1 MINTQDVAVVVIDIQ
16 EKLVNMLKDDV
27 SEQIKEKSKKLIS
40 AAKTLGIDV
49 LVTQQYSKGLGETI
63 EPLKEI
69 LKEDFL
75 PFEKTYFDALLEEDF
90 LAKVKGLN
98 KKQIVICGIESHIC
112 VYQTAKHLMQM
123 GFEVVVA
130 KDVCASRNKFEFKC
144 AMDLL
149 RQEGAKVSCLEIIL
163 FDWLGGAKNPK
174 FKEVQALIK

>member
-1 MINTQDVAVVVIDIQ
+1 MLNTLDSLVLVIDIQ
-16 EKLVNMLKDDV
+16 DRLTTMLDDEVCAQMVENSQKLVA
-27 SEQIKEKSKKLIS
+27 
-40 AAKTLGIDV
+40 AAKVLGIDTI
-49 LVTQQYSKGLGETI
+49 VTEQYPKGLGQTI
-63 EPLKEI
+63 QGIRDTLGEKYMPV
-69 LKEDFL
+69 
-75 PFEKTYFDALLEEDF
+75 EKTAFNALLEDGF
-90 LAKVKGLN
+90 LSTIKSHN